1 MTARQSRTP
10 RQPATGRPDLR
21 RAVWNAVY
29 VCLVLLIV
37 GGAIF
42 IGLRAQAFRLEE
54 ARANARTEAQRV
66 TSQLVAQ
73 LASVMNEHALTVR
86 ALAAVVRREPDISQ
100 KAFEEVAGDITGGRR
115 DGILNI
121 ALLKG
126 SVITRV
132 YPYERNA
139 RVVGADVTYVHA
151 QLPGLNLTRRN
162 RTVTQSGPYK
172 LVQGGKGLIYRAPV
186 LVRDPE
192 TGRQR
197 YWGSTAVVAS
207 LDEIMA
213 SEEIAAITHGY
224 RIALRKLD
232 QAGQPK
238 AVAHGDPAVFQEN
251 PEAVALRLPYAT
263 WEIAAVPV
271 GGWPARS
278 SYESRIWSLTS
289 ILAGLLLLL
298 IYVFQRMS
306 RQREEAQRRLIQA
319 INSLNDAFVM
329 FDANNRLVQCNR
341 RYRQLYNLPAE
352 AVRAGTPRQDV
363 IRAILD
369 RNSIAD
375 AEGRE
380 SQWLTRRLRETRQ
393 PVSETRRR
401 LSDGRWLRVTD
412 VRMPDGFSVGLHT
425 DITDLENA
433 RLRAEEASQAK
444 SAFLSTVSHELRTPL
459 TSIMGGL
466 GLVLSGKLGTPDPRL
481 RRLVQIA
488 YDNCD
493 RLTRLVNDIL
503 DMQKIESGRI
513 EYSPEP
519 LDLREMV
526 EQAIESNRSYGQ
538 RFGVRYV
545 LTAPRAEG
553 AIIEADRGRFL
564 QIMDNL
570 LSNAA
575 KFSNPGETVEVTVDC
590 DDEECR
596 IGVRDH
602 GRGIS
607 PEQQE
612 KLFVAF
618 SQVDASDQRER
629 EGSGL
634 GLAIAKRL
642 VEDMGGR
649 IGLTSALGEGSEFHV
664 IFPLYRQ
671 PQAKGATAA

>member
-1 MTARQSRTP
+1 MKADQIRAPQH
-10 RQPATGRPDLR
+10 PATNKPDLR
-21 RAVWNAVY
+21 RAAWNAVY

-37 GGAIF
+37 GAAVL
-42 IGLRAQAFRLEE
+42 IGLQAQAFRLEE
-54 ARANARTEAQRV
+54 ARAQARTQAQRV
-66 TSQLVAQ
+66 TSHLVAE
-73 LASVMNEHALTVR
+73 LVSVMNEHALTVR
-86 ALAAVVRREPDISQ
+86 AVAAVVRREPEISQ
-100 KAFEEVAGDITGGRR
+100 KDFEEVAGHIIGDNR

-126 SVITRV
+126 SVVSRV

-139 RVVGADVTYVHA
+139 KVIGADVTYIHA

-162 RTVTQSGPYK
+162 RTITQSGPYD

-197 YWGSTAVVAS
+197 YWGSTAVVVS
-207 LDEIMA
+207 LESIMT
-213 SEEIAAITHGY
+213 SDQIAGITRDY
-224 RIALRKLD
+224 RVALRKLD
-232 QAGQPK
+232 QAGQPQP
-238 AVAHGDPAVFQEN
+238 VAYGDPAVFEEK
-251 PEAVALRLPYAT
+251 PETVVLRLPYGT
-263 WEIAAVPV
+263 WEIAAVPLA
-271 GGWPARS
+271 GWPTVS
-278 SYESRIWSLTS
+278 SYETRIWTLTFVVT
-289 ILAGLLLLL
+289 GMLLLL

-306 RQREEAQRRLIQA
+306 RQREEAQRHLIQA
-319 INSLNDAFVM
+319 INALNDAFVM
-329 FDANNRLVQCNR
+329 FDPNNRLVQCNR
-341 RYRQLYNLPAE
+341 RYRELYNLPAE
-352 AVRAGTPRQDV
+352 AVQQGTPRRDV
-363 IRAILD
+363 IRAILE

-375 AEGRE
+375 AAGKE
-380 SQWLTRRLRETRQ
+380 SQWLSQRLRETRL
-393 PVSETRRR
+393 PFSETLRQ

-412 VRMPDGFSVGLHT
+412 VRMPDGFSVGLHS

-433 RLRAEEASQAK
+433 RLRAEEASRAK
-444 SAFLSTVSHELRTPL
+444 SVFLSTVSHELRTPL

-466 GLVLSGKLGTPDPRL
+466 GLVLSGKLGTLDAPL

-519 LDLREMV
+519 LDLLEMIQ
-526 EQAIESNRSYGQ
+526 QAIESNRSYAQ
-538 RFGVRYV
+538 RFGVTFV
-545 LTAPRAEG
+545 LKNTPAEG
-553 AIIEADRGRFL
+553 AMIEADRGRFL

-575 KFSNPGETVEVTVDC
+575 KFSNPGGTVEVTVDC
-590 DDEECR
+590 DEEDCR

-607 PEQQE
+607 PEQQK

-634 GLAIAKRL
+634 GLTIAKRL

-649 IGLTSALGEGSEFHV
+649 IGLSSALGEGSEFHV
-664 IFPLYRQ
+664 VFPLYRQ
-671 PQAKGATAA
+671 AEAKDATAA